1 MFSGAHSTS
10 ASRSSFLPS
19 FLPLP
24 LLHLLSPS
32 PSFPL
37 LLLLL
42 TLILMLLLLM
52 LILMLLLLMLILML
66 LLLMLILMQL
76 CTAFGRRL
84 CRGAATARSLSA
96 AWEWN
101 PPSPP
106 TARGPLPMTMAPCLR
121 LTPQLQ
127 PSSLVRS
134 PLRLPCVRMCWV
146 GGCCWTRKIHVHHLF
161 C

>member
-10 ASRSSFLPS
+10 ASLLPSFLPS

-52 LILMLLLLMLILML
+52 LILM
-66 LLLMLILMQL
+66 QL

-101 PPSPP
+101 PLSPP

>member
-1 MFSGAHSTS
+1 VHTPHLLLAPSL
-10 ASRSSFLPS
+10 LPS

-32 PSFPL
+32 LSFPL

-42 TLILMLLLLM
+42 ILMLLLLVVVVLLL
-52 LILMLLLLMLILML
+52 LILMLMLLLLMM
-66 LLLMLILMQL
+66 MMQL

-127 PSSLVRS
+127 PSSLVRY

>member
-52 LILMLLLLMLILML
+52 LILM
-66 LLLMLILMQL
+66 QL

-101 PPSPP
+101 PLSPP

-134 PLRLPCVRMCWV
+134 PLRLPCVRMCSV
-146 GGCCWTRKIHVHHLF
+146 GECCWTRKIHVHHLF